1 MSVCLEKMNE
11 TERRCGR
18 KSSDDEI
25 CYQVRGK
32 FAKSK
37 DEPDDDM
44 LPDTRWVKL
53 ASLVDN
59 NLDEEACELLDT
71 FARNLLKVAKAA
83 RKRLRDDTEC

>member
-1 MSVCLEKMNE
+1 MIACQEQ
-11 TERRCGR
+11 G
-18 KSSDDEI
+18 
-25 CYQVRGK
+25 
-32 FAKSK
+32 

-71 FARNLLKVAKAA
+71 FARNLLKVAMAA
-83 RKRLRDDTEC
+83 RKRLRDDTE

>member
-1 MSVCLEKMNE
+1 MSMCLEKMNE
-11 TERRCGR
+11 TERHCGR

-37 DEPDDDM
+37 DEPMDEPDM

-59 NLDEEACELLDT
+59 NLDEDACELLDT
-71 FARNLLKVAKAA
+71 FIRCSK
-83 RKRLRDDTEC
+83 

>member
-44 LPDTRWVKL
+44 LPDTRC
-53 ASLVDN
+53 AG
-59 NLDEEACELLDT
+59 
-71 FARNLLKVAKAA
+71 
-83 RKRLRDDTEC
+83 